1 MPLIRVTL
9 LQGRTPQEVAA
20 LGRAL
25 TAAAHEA
32 LGAPAEAVRV
42 IVEDTPPDRWFVGG
56 RSVAER
62 RASPS

>member
-9 LQGRTPQEVAA
+9 LQGRSPQEVAA
-20 LGRAL
+20 LGAAL
-25 TAAAHEA
+25 TAAAHET
-32 LGAPAEAVRV
+32 LGTPVEAVRV
-42 IVEDTPPDRWFVGG
+42 IVEETPPERWFVGG